1 MRKPIVKFIFVFVT
15 LLSSY
20 LSANELPNE
29 CSRDQNPNEFTILSY
44 HEIADKSKTLD
55 STYAVSPSNFEQQMQ
70 WLQEHGYHFIRVDD
84 ILAYRNKGQALPNK
98 AVLITFDDGY
108 HSVYANAYPVLK
120 KYKIPSVIALVGS
133 WLLKEDMINFGG
145 KIIPRKA
152 FLSQNE
158 IKEMVKSGLVEI
170 ASHSYQAH
178 EGLIGNPQGNME
190 PAITTHLWFADT
202 SKYEDDKAYQRRVY
216 SDLLENNTFLEH
228 YTGQKPR
235 VMVWPYGHYNKES
248 RDIAQRLGMPIGLT
262 LDDGSNTKITPL
274 WGLRRILVE
283 GTMTLKELELN
294 MKTRNANWTDDDRTT
309 KAAHVDLDYIY
320 DTNVSQQEQNLGDL
334 LERIKKLNVN
344 TIYLQA
350 FSDPDSDGAA
360 DYVYFPNRHVPMRA
374 DLFNRVAWQI
384 ATRTQVT
391 RIYAWIPMLA
401 WELPKNNPAAKEKV
415 ITLQVDP
422 THLNMGYP
430 RLSPFSPKARKVIEE
445 IYEDLAKSAYFDG
458 ILFHDDV
465 TLSDYED
472 DSKSA
477 HQQYKKWGLATTV
490 AKIRADRKQFN
501 QWTHLKTTY
510 LDDFALQL
518 SQKVR
523 DEQPGLKTA
532 RNLYAQVALNKNAQ
546 EWYAQSLPDSINKYD
561 YTAIMAM
568 PYMEKAEDANAFYNK
583 IIHNVKEEKCGLERT
598 VMELQTVDWRKDGEA
613 ISSKELSDTVKY
625 LYRAGVHHV
634 AYYPDNV
641 FKNHPDATTM
651 KEAFGVKPLRMHT
664 FTPIITTPDK
674 P

>member
-1 MRKPIVKFIFVFVT
+1 MCKPIVKLMLV
-15 LLSSY
+15 LLAIASGY
-20 LSANELPNE
+20 VNAAELPNE

-44 HEIADKSKTLD
+44 HEIAQQSKTLD
-55 STYAVSPSNFEQQMQ
+55 ATYAVSPQNFEQQIQ
-70 WLQEHGYHFIRVDD
+70 WLQTHGYHFINVDD
-84 ILAYRNKGQALPNK
+84 ILAYRNTGKALPPK

-108 HSVYANAYPVLK
+108 HSVYANAYPILK
-120 KYKIPSVIALVGS
+120 KYKVPTVIALVGS
-133 WLLKEDMINFGG
+133 WLLKEDKVDFAGKMIS
-145 KIIPRKA
+145 RTE
-152 FLSQNE
+152 FLSQKE
-158 IKEMVKSGLVEI
+158 IKEMVSSGLVEI

-178 EGLIGNPQGNME
+178 EGIQGNSQGNME
-190 PAITTHLWFADT
+190 PAITTHLWLSAT
-202 SKYEDDKAYQRRVY
+202 QKYEDEKSYQRRIY
-216 SDLLENNTFLEH
+216 QDLRDNNTFLEH

-248 RDIAQRLGMPIGLT
+248 RAIAQRLGMPIGLT
-262 LDDGSNTKITPL
+262 LDDGSNTKTTPL

-294 MKTRNANWTDDDRTT
+294 MKTRNANWTDDDRAT

-320 DTNVSQQEQNLGDL
+320 DANVTQQELNLGDL
-334 LERIKKLNVN
+334 LERIKKLGVN

-401 WELPKNNPAAKEKV
+401 WELPKNNPATKEMV
-415 ITLQVDP
+415 VTLQVDP
-422 THLNMGYP
+422 THLNMGYS
-430 RLSPFSPKARKVIEE
+430 RLSPFSQKARKVIQE
-445 IYEDLAKSAYFDG
+445 IYADLAKSAYFDG

-472 DSKSA
+472 DSKAA
-477 HQQYKKWGLATTV
+477 HKQYKKWGLAQSV
-490 AKIRADRKQFN
+490 AKIRANRHQFDR
-501 QWTHLKTTY
+501 WTQLKTTY
-510 LDDFALQL
+510 LDDFALHLAQ
-518 SQKVR
+518 SVR

-546 EWYAQSLPDSINKYD
+546 EWYAQNLSESIQKYD

-568 PYMEKAEDANAFYNK
+568 PYMEKAEDSNAFYDK
-583 IIHNVKEEKCGLERT
+583 IVHNIEKEKCGLERT
-598 VMELQTVDWRKDGEA
+598 VIELQTVDWRKNSEPIPA
-613 ISSKELSDTVKY
+613 VEMNETINH
-625 LYRAGVHHV
+625 LYRLGIQHI

-641 FKNHPDATTM
+641 FSNVPDATTIR
-651 KEAFGVKPLRMHT
+651 EAFKQKPLRMHVV
-664 FTPIITTPDK
+664 TPTTPVDK
-674 P
+674 Q